1 MPEFR
6 PFKSEDLDALY
17 EISLATGLAGGNAA
31 HLYEDKTLMGHIY
44 SAPYALLDPGLAMVA
59 VDEQGVA
66 GFAVGTHD
74 TKAWEDRLDLE
85 WWPGLRARYTAP
97 TETEGLPL
105 TPDQRRID
113 MIFHPERTP
122 VQVAAPYPA
131 HLHMNI
137 LPRLQNQG
145 VGSKLL
151 HIWLEA
157 ARGRRVE
164 AVHVGVNRAN
174 TSATRFWGRRG
185 FIEIPMG
192 QSEERTLW
200 MGRKI
205 RDERLFQRQ

>member
-1 MPEFR
+1 MTAFR
-6 PFKSEDLDALY
+6 PFKPEDLDALY
-17 EISLATGLAGGNAA
+17 EISLATGLAGGDAA
-31 HLYEDKTLMGHIY
+31 HLYEDKTLIGHIY

-74 TKAWEDRLDLE
+74 TKAWEDRLERE
-85 WWPGLRARYTAP
+85 WWPGLRDRYKAP
-97 TETEGLPL
+97 AETEGLPL
-105 TPDQRRID
+105 TPDRRRIS

-122 VQVAAPYPA
+122 VQVTELYPA

-137 LPRLQNQG
+137 LPRMQSQG

-151 HIWLEA
+151 DNWLEA
-157 ARGRRVE
+157 VRNRGVE

-174 TSATRFWGRRG
+174 TNASRFWGRRG

-192 QSEERTLW
+192 QLEGRTLW
-200 MGRKI
+200 MGR
-205 RDERLFQRQ
+205 QPVQPG